1 MKKTISFAI
10 LHFSV
15 AFTIT
20 YLLTGSIIIG
30 GTIALLE
37 PAVNTVVFY
46 FHDKVWKNIELK
58 KMQQTE
64 ITTEMMLTLITII

>member
-46 FHDKVWKNIELK
+46 FHDKVWKNIEAK
-58 KMQQTE
+58 KIQQAE
-64 ITTEMMLTLITII
+64 LSIESAQLVG